1 PLLPGSPSRP
11 RWRSS
16 SPRTRPT
23 PPRRRVPPPARVQVL
38 AGVAAPAVPA
48 MAGVVLAPGPAAVGT
63 DRGPDPES
71 LPLPVQGPSKELP
84 GAAPNPPPPL
94 GLIREAE
101 ATVRPPRP
109 DVPPTPR
116 PTRRSPQLRGRACPP
131 AVDTPRPDAKASRRT
146 PPASDRPEPTCRVTA
161 ASSKSTDAC

>member
-1 PLLPGSPSRP
+1 
-11 RWRSS
+11 
-16 SPRTRPT
+16 
-23 PPRRRVPPPARVQVL
+23 
-38 AGVAAPAVPA
+38 

-116 PTRRSPQLRGRACPP
+116 PTRRSPQIRARACTP
-131 AVDTPRPDAKASRRT
+131 AVDTPRPDEKGTRRT
-146 PPASDRPEPTCRVTA
+146 TPASNRPEPQRLLPTHSA
-161 ASSKSTDAC
+161 

>member
-1 PLLPGSPSRP
+1 
-11 RWRSS
+11 
-16 SPRTRPT
+16 
-23 PPRRRVPPPARVQVL
+23 
-38 AGVAAPAVPA
+38 APAVPA

-71 LPLPVQGPSKELP
+71 LPPPVQGPSKEVP

-109 DVPPTPR
+109 EVPPTPR
-116 PTRRSPQLRGRACPP
+116 PTRRSLQLRGRACPP
-131 AVDTPRPDAKASRRT
+131 AADSPRPNGTACRRT
-146 PPASDRPEPTCRVTA
+146 PTGRDRPEPNRGVRRH
-161 ASSKSTDAC
+161 SVDY